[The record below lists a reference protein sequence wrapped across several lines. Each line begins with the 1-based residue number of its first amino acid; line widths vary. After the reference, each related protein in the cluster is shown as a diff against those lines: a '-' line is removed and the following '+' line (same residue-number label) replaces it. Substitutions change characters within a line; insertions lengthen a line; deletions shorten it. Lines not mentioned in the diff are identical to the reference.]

1 MLNILIGIG
10 FVLSFVVLSNAIEN
24 WIERHGRRRN
34 VSNERIF
41 YIQKIIKLVG
51 FLLLL
56 IVAAAVFGF
65 NYSEFSFI
73 VSSVFAVV
81 GVALFAQ
88 WSILSNV
95 TASIIIFF
103 FFPYRVG
110 DKVRITDEK
119 EHLEGD
125 IIEITLFH
133 LILRRECGDILTYP
147 NSLVFQKAII
157 IHPKTKNAPVKE
169 IEPNYE
175 P

>member
-10 FVLSFVVLSNAIEN
+10 FILSFVVLSNAIEN
-24 WIERHGRRRN
+24 WIERLGRKRQ

-41 YIQKIIKLVG
+41 YVQKIIKLIG
-51 FLLLL
+51 FIGLSL
-56 IVAAAVFGF
+56 AAGLVFGF

-73 VSSVFAVV
+73 VSSIFAVV
-81 GVALFAQ
+81 GIALFAQ

-95 TASIIIFF
+95 TASLIIFF

-110 DKVRITDEK
+110 DHVRISDEK
-119 EHLEGD
+119 EILEGD

-133 LILRRECGDILTYP
+133 LIIKREDGDILTYP

-157 IHPKTKNAPVKE
+157 IHPRTKIASIKE
-169 IEPNYE
+169 IEPKHE

>member
-1 MLNILIGIG
+1 MSNFLIALPLLIV
-10 FVLSFVVLSNAIEN
+10 FFIINKAIN
-24 WIERHGRRRN
+24 RQLIKLGERKN
-34 VSNERIF
+34 VSHERIF
-41 YIQKIIKLVG
+41 YIQKTVQIILLIIALFTIG
-51 FLLLL
+51 LLLG
-56 IVAAAVFGF
+56 INYDKFGF
-65 NYSEFSFI
+65 ILSTLFT
-73 VSSVFAVV
+73 VV

-95 TASIIIFF
+95 TASLIIFF

-133 LILRRECGDILTYP
+133 LILRRESGDILTYP

-157 IHPKTKNAPVKE
+157 IHPKTKNAPAKE

>member
-41 YIQKIIKLVG
+41 YIQKIIKLIG
-51 FLLLL
+51 FLAL
-56 IVAAAVFGF
+56 ILIAAAVFGF

-95 TASIIIFF
+95 TASLIIFF
-103 FFPYRVG
+103 FFPYKVG
-110 DKVRITDEK
+110 DTVRITDEK

-133 LILRRECGDILTYP
+133 LIIKRECGDILTYP

-157 IHPKTKNAPVKE
+157 IHPKTKNESAKE